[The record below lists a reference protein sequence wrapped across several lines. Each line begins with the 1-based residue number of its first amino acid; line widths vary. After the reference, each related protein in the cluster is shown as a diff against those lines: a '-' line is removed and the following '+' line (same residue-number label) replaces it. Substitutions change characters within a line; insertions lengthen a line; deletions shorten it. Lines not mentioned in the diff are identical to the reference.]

1 MEVGSR
7 GVGWRSLIGG
17 GRAEIL
23 VDHDGRLRRRIASG
37 DIGRR
42 LVRLRGSVAVTVS
55 ISADVD
61 RVSINASGMAAGIA
75 VTRPAIGAE
84 AGDQAA
90 ITVGGHR
97 AGAGRKCGGASGDSW
112 RGHGAPRTAAG
123 RSMPQARKNDVAKAT
138 DRPVLGGER
147 SNG

>member
-23 VDHDGRLRRRIASG
+23 VDHDWRLRRRIASG

-42 LVRLRGSVAVTVS
+42 LGRLRGSVAGTV
-55 ISADVD
+55 
-61 RVSINASGMAAGIA
+61 
-75 VTRPAIGAE
+75 
-84 AGDQAA
+84 
-90 ITVGGHR
+90 
-97 AGAGRKCGGASGDSW
+97 RKCGGASGDSW
-112 RGHGAPRTAAG
+112 RGHVAPRIAAG

>member
-55 ISADVD
+55 IPADET
-61 RVSINASGMAAGIA
+61 RKRKNPWGGAAAIA
-75 VTRPAIGAE
+75 VARAAIGAE

-112 RGHGAPRTAAG
+112 RGHVAPRIAAG
-123 RSMPQARKNDVAKAT
+123 RY
-138 DRPVLGGER
+138 
-147 SNG
+147 